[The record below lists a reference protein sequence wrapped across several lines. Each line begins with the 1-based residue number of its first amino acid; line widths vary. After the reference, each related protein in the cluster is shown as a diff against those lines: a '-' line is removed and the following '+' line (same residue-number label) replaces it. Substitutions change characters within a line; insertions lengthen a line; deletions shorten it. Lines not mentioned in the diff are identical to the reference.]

1 MTFRVGLMGCGTVA
15 NYGHLPA
22 LQAQPELVLQSLY
35 DPEPERLEAA
45 QKRFDVPC
53 AAGDVDEFFNSGIDA
68 VIITSPAP
76 NHLANLEDAA
86 RFGKHVLCE
95 KPLSMNAADSQRM
108 IDVAQQAGIQLYTG
122 FTARFSP
129 VSGEIR
135 RLLADNAIGS
145 VRALRL
151 VYIWG
156 CHGKY
161 ETGPDG
167 SRQEQ
172 ARRAGRMLEGGP
184 LVDCGVHDIDLARW
198 WLGSDVSRFSA
209 TGAWV
214 DQYEAP
220 DHVWLHMDH
229 ACGAHTMVEI
239 SFSYCHTAAEP
250 VGHLTYELI
259 GTDGVIS
266 YNMEQARLQVRNT
279 AGTRSIDIGEGKN
292 FAGMYDAFARALAG
306 EVSDE
311 LATGA
316 DGLAATRIARAATDQ
331 VIATRITPLRSS

>member
-1 MTFRVGLMGCGTVA
+1 MGCGTVA

-22 LQAQPELVLQSLY
+22 LQAQPELILHSLF
-35 DPEPERLEAA
+35 DPDPSRLGATRE
-45 QKRFDVPC
+45 RFDVPF
-53 AAGDVDEFFNSGIDA
+53 ASSDVEKFFNSGIDA
-68 VIITSPAP
+68 IVITSPAP

-86 RFGKHVLCE
+86 RHGKHVLCE

-129 VSGEIR
+129 VSGEIKK
-135 RLLADNAIGS
+135 LLAANAIGS

-161 ETGPDG
+161 EIGPDG
-167 SRQEQ
+167 NRQEQ

-198 WLGSDVSRFSA
+198 WLGSEVDRFSA
-209 TGAWV
+209 AGAWV
-214 DQYEAP
+214 DDYEAP

-250 VGHLTYELI
+250 AGHLTYELI
-259 GTDGVIS
+259 GTEGVIR
-266 YNMEQARLQVRNT
+266 YDMEQARLEVRGT
-279 AGTRSIDIGEGKN
+279 TGTRVINVGEGKN
-292 FAGMYDAFARALAG
+292 FAGMYAAFAAALAG
-306 EVSDE
+306 ESSEE

-331 VIATRITPLRSS
+331 VVAARITGNAGISQSRST